1 MPKLPSAISGQNAVK
16 AFQKDGWV
24 IARYGDH
31 IIMEKEGMRTVL
43 SIPNHKVL
51 ARGTLRTLIRYAN
64 LTVED
69 FINLL

>member
-24 IARYGDH
+24 IARYGAH
-31 IIMEKEGMRTVL
+31 SV
-43 SIPNHKVL
+43 PNHKVL